1 MGSRFL
7 KYPLNPTN
15 QYNLRYIDMKTFLK
29 VTAAFLFACVLLIGG
44 CAVVI
49 GGAASAVDEQEKK
62 QDASAP
68 VGTVGTP
75 LENAG
80 TTYTVSNVENTSTIG
95 SSYSKETTS
104 GTFVV
109 IDLELTN
116 NKDETKTFMSS
127 SAKLRTTDG
136 KDYDTSDKGMFA
148 NDTILILE
156 EIHPDLTTKGK
167 LVFELP
173 ASKAAGSQ
181 LVIEDLWGDGS
192 VKFDLGL

>member
-1 MGSRFL
+1 
-7 KYPLNPTN
+7 
-15 QYNLRYIDMKTFLK
+15 MKTVLK
-29 VTAAFLFACVLLIGG
+29 ITLGILLAGCVMIGG
-44 CAVVI
+44 CVALLSA
-49 GGAASAVDEQEKK
+49 GASGVATEMEK
-62 QDASAP
+62 QDKKEDAAAP
-68 VGTVGTP
+68 VGKVGTP

-95 SSYSKETTS
+95 SEYSKETTS

-116 NKDETKTFMSS
+116 NKDETKTFMSN

-148 NDTILILE
+148 DDNILILE
-156 EIHPDLTTKGK
+156 EIQPDLTTKGK

-181 LVIEDLWGDGS
+181 LVVEDLWGDGS